1 MVEPREEDSGSK
13 LPSRICYAE
22 THCLGKKS
30 ASTARMSRTSSGGEP
45 QKSLIKCPCCH
56 SHDEEPR
63 FTHFQVNLAS
73 DADRK
78 VGFPFR
84 ALELLVC
91 PDCGVVFERRD
102 SPK

>member
-1 MVEPREEDSGSK
+1 MHAKQVDKSRRRGQPPRLMSPEE
-13 LPSRICYAE
+13 
-22 THCLGKKS
+22 
-30 ASTARMSRTSSGGEP
+30 
-45 QKSLIKCPCCH
+45 IKCPCCH
-56 SHDEEPR
+56 NHKEESS

-84 ALELLVC
+84 ALELLAR
-91 PDCGVVFERRD
+91 PDCGVVFERHD

>member
-1 MVEPREEDSGSK
+1 MPNKLIRIEGGGRPRRLMS
-13 LPSRICYAE
+13 P
-22 THCLGKKS
+22 GKI
-30 ASTARMSRTSSGGEP
+30 E
-45 QKSLIKCPCCH
+45 CPCCH
-56 SHDEEPR
+56 NHEEESS

-91 PDCGVVFERRD
+91 PDCGVVFEKRD